1 MYPTARFTEEYL
13 RTALQSFKTSVAVE
27 LPPAVE
33 FSTRVK

>member
-13 RTALQSFKTSVAVE
+13 RTALQSSNTSVAVA

-33 FSTRVK
+33 LTMRVT